1 MPGKVR
7 KRRSSAASRSD
18 RMPPIPK
25 AKQTAAQRAAALEL
39 AATPRG
45 GVIGP
50 FVPALRSP
58 EFMARLQRLGEY
70 LRYHCALGPRLTEFA
85 ILLTARAWTQ
95 QIEWSIHAKAA
106 RAAGL
111 SSATIAAIAAGRRPA
126 GLEADEAVVY
136 DFFAELEG
144 ARSVGD
150 ATYARARAALG
161 EQGIVDL
168 VGVAGYYATL
178 AMLMNVAR
186 TPLPRGRRPPLKPLK
201 ARKTR

>member
-7 KRRSSAASRSD
+7 KRSSSAAPRRD

-25 AKQTAAQRAAALEL
+25 AKQTAAQRVAAREL

-58 EFMARLQRLGEY
+58 EFMTLLQRLGEY
-70 LRYHCALGPRLTEFA
+70 LRYRCALGPRLTELV

-95 QIEWSIHAKAA
+95 QFEWLVHAKTA

-111 SSATIAAIAAGRRPA
+111 SAATIAAIAAGRWPA
-126 GLEADEAVVY
+126 TLEADEAVVY
-136 DFFAELEG
+136 DFFAELEDK
-144 ARSVGD
+144 RSVGD
-150 ATYARARAALG
+150 ASYARARATLG

-186 TPLPRGRRPPLKPLK
+186 TPLPRGRLPALKRLRPRK
-201 ARKTR
+201 AR

>member
-7 KRRSSAASRSD
+7 NRRVSVASRRD

-25 AKQTAAQRAAALEL
+25 AKQTAAQRTAAREL
-39 AATPRG
+39 AGTPRG

-70 LRYHCALGPRLTEFA
+70 LRYHSALGPRLTELA

-95 QIEWSIHAKAA
+95 QVEWALHVKTA

-111 SSATIAAIAAGRRPA
+111 SAATIAALAAGRRPA
-126 GLEADEAVVY
+126 RLQTDEAVVY
-136 DFFAELEG
+136 DFFIELEST
-144 ARSVGD
+144 RSVGD
-150 ATYARARAALG
+150 VTYARASAALG

-168 VGVAGYYATL
+168 VGVAGYYSTL

-186 TPLPRGRRPPLKPLK
+186 TPLPRGRRPRLRALPP
-201 ARKTR
+201 T

>member
-1 MPGKVR
+1 
-7 KRRSSAASRSD
+7 
-18 RMPPIPK
+18 MPPIPPE
-25 AKQTAAQRAAALEL
+25 KQTAAQRAAAREL

-70 LRYHCALGPRLTEFA
+70 LRYGSTLGPRLTELV

-95 QIEWSIHAKAA
+95 QFEWVLHVETA

-111 SSATIAAIAAGRRPA
+111 SAATIAAIAAGRRPA
-126 GLEADEAVVY
+126 RLEADEAVVY
-136 DFFAELEG
+136 DFFVELESK
-144 ARSVGD
+144 RSVSD
-150 ATYARARAALG
+150 AIYARARATLG

-168 VGVAGYYATL
+168 LGVAGYYATL
-178 AMLMNVAR
+178 AMLLNVAR
-186 TPLPRGRRPPLKPLK
+186 TPLPRGRRPLLPPVSN
-201 ARKTR
+201 A